1 MELINFYSQGAPY
14 LLLMH
19 VLERLLRAGVFPP
32 EYLFLQR
39 AETVVCRQLVTGNPC
54 KYENYMM
61 RHRMKLYNA
70 YVHLIY
76 VKVVGRRMKSL
87 KTENKSCKLPLFPPC
102 R

>member
-1 MELINFYSQGAPY
+1 MFIAKQHPTYCSCMFWNASS
-14 LLLMH
+14 
-19 VLERLLRAGVFPP
+19 VAGVFLP

-87 KTENKSCKLPLFPPC
+87 KTENKSCKLPLFPP
-102 R
+102 RR